1 MDKSQAEFFGTAAH
15 QLKTPVAVIQWCLET
30 ALESKDLKG
39 HDRDMIQKAVR
50 QANALGELISE
61 LSHFNRVTN
70 HNYSVNLTRVDLKL
84 SLEKAIMHGALVA
97 EKSGVRF
104 VSGPIERDAAVI
116 ADEILLEQAL
126 INLIDNAVKYSNEG
140 GLVEV
145 EMDVRKGRTFVA
157 VRDHGIGISPAEQDQ
172 IFVEFYRGAQG
183 RKHAPEGSGMGLAL
197 AKKIAEEFGGDI
209 TLESTLGKG
218 STFILSLPAA

>member
-1 MDKSQAEFFGTAAH
+1 MDNSQAEFFGTAAH
-15 QLKTPVAVIQWCLET
+15 QLKTPVAVIQWCLQT

-39 HDRDMIQKAVR
+39 HDRDMVMKAVR
-50 QANALGELISE
+50 QADALGELIGE
-61 LSHFNRVTN
+61 LSHFHRVTN
-70 HNYSVNLTRVDLKL
+70 HMAAINMVRVDLRL

-97 EKSGVRF
+97 EKSGMRL
-104 VSGPIERDAAVI
+104 VSGPIERDAQVL

-140 GLVEV
+140 GLIEV
-145 EMDVRKGRTFVA
+145 KLEVSKGRAFVT
-157 VRDHGIGISPAEQDQ
+157 VRDHGIGIAPAEQDQ

-209 TLESTLGKG
+209 MLESKLGKG
-218 STFILSLPAA
+218 STFTLSLPAA